1 MKRLACLIF
10 VLAML
15 LALAAC
21 GSEPDPNA
29 GTYVAQ
35 TAEMNGISIAVD
47 SVFDGGL
54 SFDLN
59 NGSRAVMHM
68 GGSDYNLKWTLDG
81 ENLTII
87 ASDTELTGTLV
98 DGTMV
103 LDMGSGVT
111 VTLTKAD

>member
-1 MKRLACLIF
+1 
-10 VLAML
+10 
-15 LALAAC
+15 
-21 GSEPDPNA
+21 
-29 GTYVAQ
+29 
-35 TAEMNGISIAVD
+35 
-47 SVFDGGL
+47 
-54 SFDLN
+54 
-59 NGSRAVMHM
+59 MHM
-68 GGSDYNLKWTLDG
+68 GGEDYNLKWTLDG